1 VQSSGWVTLGRL
13 VCDYK
18 THMERLLVAYTMRF
32 FFTIACGRVHSMSCA
47 LALTAHSLAMQ

>member
-1 VQSSGWVTLGRL
+1 MQSSGWVTLGRL